1 MAYVQNECLSVSRPD
16 SACDC
21 LPVDGI
27 FLQQA
32 DGRMDGQILQGIFTE
47 TQADRKT
54 EEHCEPPIDF
64 HEVRRAIL

>member
-1 MAYVQNECLSVSRPD
+1 
-16 SACDC
+16 
-21 LPVDGI
+21 
-27 FLQQA
+27 
-32 DGRMDGQILQGIFTE
+32 MDGQILQGIFTE